1 MHFLNQFPVFYAHN
15 VPYTFID
22 KMGPH
27 TDFNNMD
34 YKIVYYNMME
44 DKPYNRVS
52 ITRLTYHIKLQ
63 KTNNFEENLAFK
75 CLNIKF
81 ITSG

>member
-1 MHFLNQFPVFYAHN
+1 MKIVKKDRSFHKTSFQQFPVFYAHN

-27 TDFNNMD
+27 TDFENMD
-34 YKIVYYNMME
+34 YKMVYYNMME

-52 ITRLTYHIKLQ
+52 IIIPSYL
-63 KTNNFEENLAFK
+63 NNSSFSKIEYDSNH
-75 CLNIKF
+75 
-81 ITSG
+81 